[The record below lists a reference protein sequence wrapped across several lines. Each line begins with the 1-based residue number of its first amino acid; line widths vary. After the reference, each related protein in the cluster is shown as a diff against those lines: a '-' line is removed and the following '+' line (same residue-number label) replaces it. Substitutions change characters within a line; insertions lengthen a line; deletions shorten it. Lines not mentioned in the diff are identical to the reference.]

1 MKYFFNTRLGETRY
15 QLADGSLLCKDV
27 PIGRTGKQLYGAAD
41 LPNLKPDK
49 FGEIV
54 VTRSPEQVF
63 HPATLASFEGMSITI
78 LHPEDENGNVRLVNP
93 ENWKELAVG
102 HLQNVRRGTGD
113 QSDLMLA
120 DLIVKDESAIQL
132 IEDGLRE
139 VSCGYDAEY
148 EQTEPGKARQVDIT
162 GNHVAL
168 VPKGRAGNRC
178 AIGDRDTMANQKK
191 SWWTRMRTAIKTGDS
206 DTMNELLDSAPA
218 AVTGDEGDL
227 PGGVNLNI
235 NLSPQQPLPDKK
247 PEMGGDV
254 TGDGE
259 DDIKTLLK
267 ALLAKLEGTATG
279 DNADTPDDKD
289 KKDPTGD
296 GEDNEE
302 ETTITGDSAYR
313 AEVIIPGIDLSRK
326 VKPTAFKRDVLAA
339 ADKTLVRQVVGD
351 ADIRKL
357 PKQSVDMAFNAVSEI
372 AKGRNT
378 RSTTGD
384 AQRPGMG
391 MTSIA
396 SLNKTPTSGLTAKDN
411 PMTAYLYRMPVGI
424 AGAISRPQDLTVE
437 PVILKSD
444 NAFAAYGLAGK
455 YDADGFFVPLAE
467 GDTVD
472 KVKGIYVRPYPTTSQ
487 PDMVRQVGSDKNF
500 PGDAMK
506 RGYMTVNVGA
516 DASSVKKGGVV
527 YIVVSADASIPVPLG
542 GITAAEVTGKTA
554 ALPDAFFTGA
564 GDANGNAEISWKI

>member
-1 MKYFFNTRLGETRY
+1 MKYFFYTQLGETRY
-15 QLADGSLLCKDV
+15 RLADGSLLCKDV
-27 PIGRTGKQLYGAAD
+27 PVARTGTQLYSAAD
-41 LPNLKPDK
+41 LPNLEPDK
-49 FGEIV
+49 HGEIV

-78 LHPEDENGNVRLVNP
+78 LHPEDEDGNVRLVNP
-93 ENWKELAVG
+93 QNWKELANG
-102 HLQNVRRGTGD
+102 HLQNIRRGTGE

-120 DLIVKDESAIQL
+120 DLIVKDENAIQL
-132 IEDGLRE
+132 IEDGLRQ

-148 EQTEPGKARQVDIT
+148 EQTEPGKAEQVDIT

-191 SWWTRMRTAIKTGDS
+191 SWWTRMRTAIKTGDA

-227 PGGVNLNI
+227 PSGVNLNI

-247 PEMGGDV
+247 PEMGGEP

-279 DNADTPDDKD
+279 D
-289 KKDPTGD
+289 
-296 GEDNEE
+296 GEDDEE

-313 AEVIIPGIDLSRK
+313 AEVIVPGIDLSRK

-384 AQRPGMG
+384 AQRPNMG

-396 SLNKTPTSGLTAKDN
+396 SLNK
-411 PMTAYLYRMPVGI
+411 
-424 AGAISRPQDLTVE
+424 Q
-437 PVILKSD
+437 
-444 NAFAAYGLAGK
+444 NADFWSNR
-455 YDADGFFVPLAE
+455 
-467 GDTVD
+467 
-472 KVKGIYVRPYPTTSQ
+472 KG
-487 PDMVRQVGSDKNF
+487 
-500 PGDAMK
+500 
-506 RGYMTVNVGA
+506 
-516 DASSVKKGGVV
+516 
-527 YIVVSADASIPVPLG
+527 
-542 GITAAEVTGKTA
+542 
-554 ALPDAFFTGA
+554 
-564 GDANGNAEISWKI
+564 